1 MLKRLKE
8 NKVKIMMLKKK
19 KKKKKKKRKNKMKN
33 KNVMPV
39 IIKKDMIHKS
49 MKQII
54 HILHIKMSNKPEKN
68 IFLWN

>member
-8 NKVKIMMLKKK
+8 NKVKIMML
-19 KKKKKKKRKNKMKN
+19 KKKKRKNKMKN